1 MQRTATCLVML
12 LVSGT
17 LSLNA
22 QQIPD
27 LQQLAA
33 AKAAQ
38 GAEGVGVAS
47 ALPARPAARPVTET
61 KTDGADQRTAEK
73 LDREI
78 QELKKREK
86 GPKRFAAD
94 LFDYRQ
100 PQTAAT
106 EGGIAEDYVLGTG
119 DQLQINVFGSATFEL
134 PAQVDG
140 RGEVVI
146 PKVGSV
152 KVGGLTLGK
161 ARQAVQAK
169 VTQNFSRSTVDL
181 GVTKLREVRVFVL
194 GEVYK
199 PGSYLVSSLSSLV
212 NVLGLA
218 GGPSAAGSYR
228 QIRVL
233 RGGKLVHQVD
243 LYPLRAEGLGNMNFG
258 FQNGD
263 TLFVPMAFNQVQLE
277 GGFARVV
284 AQDRLT
290 HALKLEKAEKDT
302 ESADEAKES
311 SEIRRLR
318 RTIKLLERQLNPL
331 ADATGGEPL
340 RATQPLSGAA
350 TLPMAERITL
360 EDRLAFLKDELKAL
374 LAKGRVD
381 QRISEDEPQ
390 AETGMDGVPEWV
402 TRWQQ
407 SGNAPLLNFEMLP
420 GETAADALRF
430 AGGLEAQ
437 AFSGRL
443 SLRRIDPAGAVDIL
457 DVPLADG
464 GKGTP
469 LQKGD
474 TLSALPRR
482 DWAERTIE
490 LAGWVRVP
498 GRFARAE
505 GMRVADLLKRE
516 GQILPDTYLGRGEIV
531 RRLPDGNTRYF
542 AFDVSKA
549 LAGDTAHNL
558 PLGDRD
564 RVELYR
570 LDDLRLRRTVM
581 IQGPISRPGTYAF
594 HEGMRASDLLF
605 RAGIPLRQADRFVAE
620 LAHTRDGKPSQVV
633 KLDLTKLLSNEQS
646 SPVDLNDDVL
656 NPKLEAFDHL
666 SVYARPDY
674 RPHRSITLSGQVRR
688 PGVYTLDSDQ
698 TTVKELVERAG
709 GLTSEAMPEASVFLR
724 KMSDI
729 DPEKAKAA
737 ERSGLEA
744 QDPTNQGINEVLNRL
759 AETKRQTTTG
769 ALLKNPLLHGLQ
781 TGALNRMVVNM
792 KGLLAGNAGDQ
803 VRLQDGDEI
812 IIPKATDAAYVV
824 GETASP
830 FATYK
835 VRAGMRVKELVRMA
849 GGYTRNAD
857 TWNVRLLKADGR
869 ILDTWVDRRKVEPG
883 DTVLVPQRIR
893 RDVSWQENLQALTPI
908 AILVNTFK

>member
-1 MQRTATCLVML
+1 MQRSATCLVML
-12 LVSGT
+12 LVSGAAFLT
-17 LSLNA
+17 A
-22 QQIPD
+22 QQTPD

-38 GAEGVGVAS
+38 GGQDPATAAAAAA
-47 ALPARPAARPVTET
+47 ALPGRLPGRPEAKTEGP
-61 KTDGADQRTAEK
+61 DVRAAEK
-73 LDREI
+73 LEREI
-78 QELKKREK
+78 QELKKRER
-86 GPKRFAAD
+86 GPRRFASD

-119 DQLQINVFGSATFEL
+119 DQLQISAFGSATFEL

-140 RGEVVI
+140 RGEVLI

-161 ARQAVQAK
+161 ARQALQAK
-169 VTQNFSRSTVDL
+169 VAQNFSRTTVDL

-212 NVLGLA
+212 NVLSLA

-243 LYPLRAEGLGNMNFG
+243 LYPLRAEGLGNLNFG

-263 TLFVPMAFNQVQLE
+263 TLFVPLAFNQVTLE
-277 GGFARVV
+277 GGFTRVV
-284 AQDRLT
+284 AQDQV
-290 HALKLEKAEKDT
+290 AQDLKRDKAGASEELDSGA
-302 ESADEAKES
+302 SAEV
-311 SEIRRLR
+311 RRLR
-318 RTIKLLERQLNPL
+318 RTIQALERQLK
-331 ADATGGEPL
+331 
-340 RATQPLSGAA
+340 SS
-350 TLPMAERITL
+350 TLPAEKKSEEIGLPALPTADRLAL
-360 EDRLAFLKDELKAL
+360 EDRLALLKEDLAL
-374 LAKGRVD
+374 QLALGRVD
-381 QRISEDEPQ
+381 RRV
-390 AETGMDGVPEWV
+390 AENDQLWGKDNGGFPEWV
-402 TRWQQ
+402 SRWQQ
-407 SGNAPLLNFEMLP
+407 SGVAPSLLFEMLP
-420 GETAADALRF
+420 SESAADALRF
-430 AGGLEAQ
+430 VGGLEAQ
-437 AFSGRL
+437 AFAGRL

-457 DVPLADG
+457 DVSLADG
-464 GKGTP
+464 GKSTL

-516 GQILPDTYLGRGEIV
+516 GQILPDTYLGRGELV
-531 RRLPDGNTRYF
+531 RHLPDGSNRYF
-542 AFDVSKA
+542 AFDVAKA
-549 LAGDTAHNL
+549 VAGDGAHNL
-558 PLGDRD
+558 LLGDRD

-570 LDDLRLRRTVM
+570 LDDLRLRRTVRV
-581 IQGPISRPGTYAF
+581 QGPITRPGVYEYV
-594 HEGMRASDLLF
+594 EGMRASDLLF
-605 RAGIPLRQADRFVAE
+605 RAGIPLREADRFVGE
-620 LAHTRDGKPSQVV
+620 LAHTREGKPSEVI
-633 KLDLTKLLSNEQS
+633 KLDLTKLLSTEQT
-646 SPVDLNDDVL
+646 SPVELIDDAV
-656 NPKLEAFDHL
+656 NPKLQPFDQL
-666 SVYARPDY
+666 SVYARPDF
-674 RPHRSITLSGQVRR
+674 RPHRSVTLSGQVNR
-688 PGVYTLDSDQ
+688 PGVYTLDSDR
-698 TTVKELVERAG
+698 TTLKELVERAG
-709 GLTSEAMPEASVFLR
+709 GLAPDAMPQAGVFLR
-724 KMSDI
+724 KMSEV

-737 ERSGLEA
+737 LRSGLDAE
-744 QDPTNQGINEVLNRL
+744 DPTNQGINEVLGRL
-759 AETKRQTTTG
+759 SETKRQTLTG

-781 TGALNRMVVNM
+781 TGALNRLVVDM
-792 KGLLAGNAGDQ
+792 KSLLAGKAEAQ

-812 IIPKATDAAYVV
+812 IIPQTTDAAYVV

-835 VRAGMRVKELVRMA
+835 VHSGMKVKELLRLA

-869 ILDTWVDRRKVEPG
+869 ILDTWVNWRSVDPG

-893 RDVSWQENLQALTPI
+893 RDTNWQENLQALTPL
-908 AILVNTFK
+908 AILVNTFKK